1 MVSGFTHR
9 TPEEENTCL
18 LYTSDYFNNLT
29 TGNVMRPVADG
40 HHISRAKL
48 SYMCDATAAPVCI
61 MMPVSS
67 LSLIH
72 ISMCIRDRS

>member
-1 MVSGFTHR
+1 MT
-9 TPEEENTCL
+9 
-18 LYTSDYFNNLT
+18 TSTTMT

-67 LSLIH
+67 WAAA
-72 ISMCIRDRS
+72 RYRRNRQ